1 MYTQVV
7 QTLGGALERRY
18 LSRSV
23 SERKA
28 KNFLPKSNTCGA
40 AVTFSLYPPWIKM
53 NRLLCFFSLVPGATL
68 LSICHRRSPL
78 HFS

>member
-1 MYTQVV
+1 LRLDKFERVAMYTQVV

-28 KNFLPKSNTCGA
+28 KIFRQK
-40 AVTFSLYPPWIKM
+40 
-53 NRLLCFFSLVPGATL
+53 ATL
-68 LSICHRRSPL
+68 AEPPS
-78 HFS
+78 HFHFTHHG

>member
-7 QTLGGALERRY
+7 QTLGDALQRRY

-28 KNFLPKSNTCGA
+28 K
-40 AVTFSLYPPWIKM
+40 TFRQK
-53 NRLLCFFSLVPGATL
+53 ATL
-68 LSICHRRSPL
+68 AES
-78 HFS
+78 HFHFTHHG